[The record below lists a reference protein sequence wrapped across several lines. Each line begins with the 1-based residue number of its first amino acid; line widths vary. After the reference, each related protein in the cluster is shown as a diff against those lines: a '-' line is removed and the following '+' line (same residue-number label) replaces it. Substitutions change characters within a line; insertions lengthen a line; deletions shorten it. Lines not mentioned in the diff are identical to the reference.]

1 MGFGEG
7 GRKKRSKPDLDFLLS
22 AVSGVAVWWD
32 KRDESA
38 FVLAQVP
45 LRERRWECV

>member
-1 MGFGEG
+1 MGFGEER
-7 GRKKRSKPDLDFLLS
+7 RKKRSKPDLDFFLS
-22 AVSGVAVWWD
+22 AVSGGAVRWD

-45 LRERRWECV
+45 L